1 MRTLMIK
8 ILGGTV
14 IETVSTPAKAD
25 LAKTAGA
32 DHQILY
38 TETDFDEEVN
48 TLTDGNGVNVA
59 FDSVEKTTF
68 ERSINCLEPLG
79 TMVLYVNASG
89 PVRQFNPSSLG
100 PKGSLFLTHPTIF
113 DYL

>member
-1 MRTLMIK
+1 MIK

-48 TLTDGNGVNVA
+48 TLTDGRKNHV
-59 FDSVEKTTF
+59 
-68 ERSINCLEPLG
+68 
-79 TMVLYVNASG
+79 
-89 PVRQFNPSSLG
+89 
-100 PKGSLFLTHPTIF
+100 
-113 DYL
+113 